1 MKADLH
7 LHSEYSGDCS
17 LSVRDI
23 VRRCSSL
30 NIGAIAIVDHNS
42 FMGST
47 EALALDIESPVVLA
61 GIEITTDSG
70 HVLAYHITEAVEKG
84 LSIEETVDRI
94 HGLGGIAAAP
104 HPKRTWSG
112 LDRKEIIT
120 GRFDA
125 IEALNGRSLKGSNRN
140 AEKLARSL
148 GLSVIGGSD
157 AHSLKRIGK
166 ALTVFPDHC
175 QSAEDLAKAILRRQT
190 TVEGSSR
197 SVPSSIGYSIK
208 CISEWA
214 ERGFKRL

>member
-7 LHSEYSGDCS
+7 LHSEYSRDCS

-23 VRRCSSL
+23 VRRCGSL
-30 NIGAIAIVDHNS
+30 NVGAIAIVDHNS
-42 FMGST
+42 FMGSI

-61 GIEITTDSG
+61 GMEITTDSG
-70 HVLAYHITEAVEKG
+70 HVLAYHVTEAVEKG
-84 LSIEETVDRI
+84 LSVEETIDRI

-104 HPKRTWSG
+104 HPRRTWSG
-112 LDRKEIIT
+112 LDSRDIIK

-125 IEALNGRSLKGSNRN
+125 IEALNGRSLRSSNKN
-140 AEKLARSL
+140 AERLAKSL

-157 AHSLKRIGK
+157 AHSLKGIGK

-175 QSAEDLAKAILRRQT
+175 QTAEDLAKAILRRQT

-197 SVPSSIGYSIK
+197 SVPGSIGYAMK
-208 CISEWA
+208 CVSEWV